1 MDIKVLIGIQGIFN
15 KINKIAIILL
25 IKHKRIIKFITLALG
40 TPSGEIR
47 MSILGTFG
55 RIKMKIQVNKLKVLN
70 FKKKIKNKLMI

>member
-25 IKHKRIIKFITLALG
+25 IKHKQIIKFITLALG

-47 MSILGTFG
+47 MSILETFG
-55 RIKMKIQVNKLKVLN
+55 HIKMKIQVNKLKVLN